1 MHGTPALSTGNV
13 TLRNARIPSA
23 ALGKAGSGAIENV
36 DIEIADGRITA
47 IRPAGSAPVNG
58 PSHDLDSGLIL
69 PAFVDIH
76 THLDKGHIWP
86 RKENPDG
93 TWLGALLAVGAD
105 RESNWAAGDMERRM
119 DFALRCAYAH
129 GTAAIRTHLDSNPP
143 QHEISWAL
151 FETMRERWASRIEL
165 QAVSIVGPDTLV
177 NPAELDAVAQQVKAS
192 GGILGGSVAEYARSK
207 EAMLRVVEK
216 AGELGLDLDLHTDE
230 TGDPSAHALLHLA
243 EAVLETGYTGKVMAG
258 HCCVLTVQDER
269 TQRATIDK
277 AVQAGIAIVSLPMCN
292 IYLQDRE
299 NGQDPVSGNYAVR
312 TPIRRGATLL
322 NEFKAAGAVVAIASD
337 NTRDPFYAYGDLD
350 GVEVLREGARILQF
364 DHPQDQAWDWVR
376 AVGSA
381 PAAHAGF
388 AYKAV
393 IAPGAPADL
402 VLFRARSWTELN
414 ARPQH
419 DRIVLRAGKAI
430 DTSLPDYRE
439 LDDLME

>member
-1 MHGTPALSTGNV
+1 MHGTPALATGNV

-23 ALGKAGSGAIENV
+23 ALGKAGSGAVETV
-36 DIEIADGRITA
+36 DVEIRDGRVAA
-47 IRPAGSAPVNG
+47 IRPTGLAPVTG
-58 PSHDLDSGLIL
+58 ASHDLDSGLIL
-69 PAFVDIH
+69 PAFVDVH

-93 TWLGALLAVGAD
+93 TWLGALVAAGAD
-105 RESNWAAGDMERRM
+105 RENNWSRADLERRM

-129 GTAAIRTHLDSNPP
+129 GTAAIRTHLDSAPP

-151 FETMRERWASRIEL
+151 FEEMRERWADRIEL
-165 QAVSIVGPDTLV
+165 QAVSIVGPDTLL
-177 NPAELDAVAQQVKAS
+177 NPAELDTVARQVKAS
-192 GGILGGSVAEYARSK
+192 GGALGGSVAEYGRSK

-269 TQRATIDK
+269 TVRGTIDK
-277 AVQAGIAIVSLPMCN
+277 AVEAGIAIVSLPMCN
-292 IYLQDRE
+292 IYLQDRD
-299 NGQDPVSGNYAVR
+299 NGNGAVR

-322 NEFKAAGAVVAIASD
+322 NEFKAAGAVVAVASD

-350 GVEVLREGARILQF
+350 GVEVLREGARILHF
-364 DHPQDQAWDWVR
+364 DHPQDLAWDWVR

-388 AYKAV
+388 AYRAV
-393 IAPGAPADL
+393 IEVGAPADL
-402 VLFRARSWTELN
+402 VLFSARSWTELN
-414 ARPQH
+414 ARPQY

-430 DTSLPDYRE
+430 DTTLPDYRE

>member
-1 MHGTPALSTGNV
+1 MHGTPSLSTGTV
-13 TLRNARIPSA
+13 ALRNARVPA
-23 ALGKAGSGAIENV
+23 AAMGSIGNGSVASV
-36 DIEIADGRITA
+36 DIEIVDGRIAA
-47 IRPAGSAPVNG
+47 IRPAGSAPNSG
-58 PSHDLDSGLIL
+58 PSHEMDQGLVL

-76 THLDKGHIWP
+76 THLDKGQIWP

-93 TWLGALLAVGAD
+93 TWMGALLAVAND
-105 RESNWAAGDMERRM
+105 RERMWAAEDVERRF

-129 GTAAIRTHLDSNPP
+129 GTAAIRTHLDSAPP

-151 FETMRERWASRIEL
+151 FEKMRDKWAGRIEL
-165 QAVSIVGPDTLV
+165 QAAAIVGPDTLV
-177 NPAELDAVAQQVKAS
+177 TPHELDTVARQVKAS
-192 GGILGGSVAEYARSK
+192 GGLMGGSVATFDRSK

-216 AGELGLDLDLHTDE
+216 AGELGIDLDLHTDE
-230 TGDPSAHALLHLA
+230 TGNPDAYALLHLA

-269 TQRATIDK
+269 TVRTTIDK
-277 AVQAGIAIVSLPMCN
+277 AVEAGIAIVSLPMCN
-292 IYLQDRE
+292 IYLQDRD
-299 NGQDPVSGNYAVR
+299 NGNGRVR

-364 DHPQDQAWDWVR
+364 DHPQDMAWDWVR

-393 IAPGAPADL
+393 IEPGAPADL
-402 VLFRARSWTELN
+402 VLFRARTWTELN
-414 ARPQH
+414 SRPQA
-419 DRIVLRAGKAI
+419 DRIVLRQGKAI
-430 DTSLPDYRE
+430 DTTLPDYRE

>member
-1 MHGTPALSTGNV
+1 MHGTPALATGNV

-36 DIEIADGRITA
+36 DIEIADGRIAA
-47 IRPAGSAPVNG
+47 IRPTGSAPVTG
-58 PSHDLDSGLIL
+58 PSHDLDAGLIL

-105 RESNWAAGDMERRM
+105 RESKWAAADMERRM

-129 GTAAIRTHLDSNPP
+129 GTAAIRTHLDSAPP
-143 QHEISWAL
+143 QHEISWTL
-151 FETMRERWASRIEL
+151 FEQMRERWADRIEL
-165 QAVSIVGPDTLV
+165 QAVSITGPDTLV

-243 EAVLETGYTGKVMAG
+243 EAVLETGFTGKVMAG

-269 TQRATIDK
+269 TQRTTIDK
-277 AVQAGIAIVSLPMCN
+277 AVEAGIAIVSLPMCN
-292 IYLQDRE
+292 IYLQDRS
-299 NGQDPVSGNYAVR
+299 NGNGTVR

-388 AYKAV
+388 TYKAV

>member
-1 MHGTPALSTGNV
+1 MG
-13 TLRNARIPSA
+13 RI
-23 ALGKAGSGAIENV
+23 GDGSVASV
-36 DIEIADGRITA
+36 DIEIVDGRIAT
-47 IRPAGSAPVNG
+47 IRPAGAAPVAG
-58 PSHDLDSGLIL
+58 ASHDLESGLVL

-93 TWLGALLAVGAD
+93 TWLGALLAVQSD
-105 RESNWAAGDMERRM
+105 RERLWAAEDVERRF

-129 GTAAIRTHLDSNPP
+129 GTAAIRTHLDSAPP

-151 FETMRERWASRIEL
+151 FEKMRDKWAGRIEL
-165 QAVSIVGPDTLV
+165 QAVSIVGPDSLV
-177 NPAELDAVAQQVKAS
+177 NPAELDAVARQVKAS
-192 GGILGGSVAEYARSK
+192 GGILGGSVAEYDRSR

-216 AGELGLDLDLHTDE
+216 AGNLGLDLDLHTDE
-230 TGDPSAHALLHLA
+230 TGDPTAHALLHLA

-269 TQRATIDK
+269 TVKTTIDK
-277 AVQAGIAIVSLPMCN
+277 AVEAGIAIVSLPMCN

-299 NGQDPVSGNYAVR
+299 NGNGAVR

-388 AYKAV
+388 TYKAA
-393 IAPGAPADL
+393 IEPGAPADL
-402 VLFRARSWTELN
+402 VLFRARNWTELN
-414 ARPQH
+414 SRPQA
-419 DRIVLRAGKAI
+419 DRIVLRSGRAI
-430 DTSLPDYRE
+430 DTTPPDYRE